1 MDMLW
6 DSIANISGGLNVEQR
21 KKLTIGVELAARPQ
35 LLLFLDEPSSGLDSQ
50 TSWSI
55 LNLLEELTSHGQ
67 AILCTIHQPSAMLFQ
82 RFHRLLFLGPEGKT
96 VYFGEIGIGSTTV
109 MSYFERNGAKPCPAN
124 ANPAEWIMETI
135 GCTPGSHSDI
145 NWPEVWR
152 HSAEFAQMHRELDEM
167 ESVLKHTSAIKNAV
181 KADFREFAA
190 PFLVQLW
197 ECFKRVN
204 SQYWR
209 TPSYIYSKTALS
221 VLTVRFQFLLTSEL
235 ALYLTTSFQ
244 ALFLGFSFYKTKNNL
259 QGLQNETFSIFM
271 LLYVKDSTSIAYLE

>member
-1 MDMLW
+1 M
-6 DSIANISGGLNVEQR
+6 
-21 KKLTIGVELAARPQ
+21 TIGVELAARPQ

-55 LNLLEELTSHGQ
+55 LNLLETLKSHGQ

-82 RFHRLLFLGPEGKT
+82 RFDRLLFLSPEGKT
-96 VYFGEIGIGSTTV
+96 VYFGEIGESSSTVT
-109 MSYFERNGAKPCPAN
+109 SYFERNGAKPCPID

-135 GCTPGSHSDI
+135 GCTPGSHSNI

-152 HSAEFAQMHRELDEM
+152 ASPEFALIHRELEEM
-167 ESVLKHTSAIKNAV
+167 ESQLKHSSTMKSAEKS
-181 KADFREFAA
+181 DFREFAA
-190 PFLVQLW
+190 PFMVQLW

-221 VLTVRFQFLLTSEL
+221 ALTVCFQPLTS
-235 ALYLTTSFQ
+235 FKR
-244 ALFLGFSFYKTKNNL
+244 FG
-259 QGLQNETFSIFM
+259 
-271 LLYVKDSTSIAYLE
+271 